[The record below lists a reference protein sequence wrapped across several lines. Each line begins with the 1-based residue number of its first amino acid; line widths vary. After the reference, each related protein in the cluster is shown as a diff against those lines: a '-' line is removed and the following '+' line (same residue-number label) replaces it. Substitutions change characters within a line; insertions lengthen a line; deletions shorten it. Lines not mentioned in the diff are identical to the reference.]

1 MRRAALAALLLLAAC
16 GRSSGP
22 YAVLETSKGR
32 LVARLYPDRA
42 PKTIAHLKALSDGTK
57 PWTDPK
63 TGQVVLR
70 PLYDGTVFHRV
81 VPGFMIQG
89 GDPTGAG
96 GGDPAVPVL
105 DEFSGAK
112 FDRAGLLGMA
122 SWGPG
127 TSQTEFFVT
136 LGPAPDLDGKYT
148 LFGELVEGLAAAQ
161 AIAAAPRD
169 IKNYDRPFAPP
180 VLKSLRIVSKR
191 P

>member
-1 MRRAALAALLLLAAC
+1 MMRAALGALLLLAGC
-16 GRSSGP
+16 GRPHAP

-32 LVARLYPDRA
+32 MVARLYGDRA

-57 PWTDPK
+57 PWKDPK

-89 GDPTGAG
+89 GAPTGIG
-96 GGDPAVPVL
+96 GADTAVPVP
-105 DEFSGAK
+105 DEFQGAK

-136 LGPAPDLDGKYT
+136 LAPAPDLDGQYT
-148 LFGELVEGLAAAQ
+148 LFGELVEGLDVAQ
-161 AIAAAPRD
+161 AIGAVPRD

-180 VLKSLRIVSKR
+180 VLKRLRIVAKR